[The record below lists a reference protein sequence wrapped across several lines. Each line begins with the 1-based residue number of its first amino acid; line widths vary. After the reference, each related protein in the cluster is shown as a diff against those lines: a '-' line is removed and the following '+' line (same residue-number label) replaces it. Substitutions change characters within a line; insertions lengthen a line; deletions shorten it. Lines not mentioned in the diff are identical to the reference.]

1 MMSRP
6 AASAGT
12 FTIGREAAPKLDVV
26 RLGFGAMQL
35 VGKGVWGPPEDREAA
50 LRVLRRAV
58 ELGVTFIDTADAY
71 GPYVAEDLIAEALH
85 PYPDDLVVATKGG
98 LVRYA
103 PGKWGVCGKPVYL
116 RQCVEMS
123 LRRLKLD
130 AIPLYQL
137 HRIDRDYPLAD
148 QLGVL
153 RQMQEEGKILHVG
166 LSEVGVDDIEAAS
179 GVVEVATVQNRYSV
193 GHRKHEEVVTY
204 CEKHGIGFI
213 PWYPLDSGRLAEE
226 GGPVDAAARRTGA
239 SRAQVALAWLL
250 RRSPVIL
257 PIPGTSKVK
266 HLEENVAASEVSIP
280 DDLYEEM
287 TAETVPS

>member
-1 MMSRP
+1 MSQP
-6 AASAGT
+6 ARASGT
-12 FTIGREAAPKLDVV
+12 FKLGGDLEIV
-26 RLGFGAMQL
+26 RMGYGAMQIT
-35 VGKGVWGPPEDREAA
+35 GEGVWGPPEDRNEA
-50 LRVLRRAV
+50 LRVLRRTV

-71 GPYVAEDLIAEALH
+71 GPYVSEDLIAEALH
-85 PYPDDLVVATKGG
+85 PYPDNLVIGTKGG

-103 PGKWGVCGKPVYL
+103 PAKWGVCGKPVYL
-116 RQCVEMS
+116 RQCIEMS

-130 AIPLYQL
+130 HIPLYQL
-137 HRIDRDYPLAD
+137 HRIDKDFPLED

-153 RQMQEEGKILHVG
+153 KEMQEEGKIGLIG
-166 LSEVGVDDIEAAS
+166 LSEVGVEEIEAAS
-179 GVVEVATVQNRYSV
+179 GVVDVASVQNRYSV
-193 GHRKHEEVVTY
+193 GHRKHEDVVEH

-226 GGPVDAAARRTGA
+226 GGPVDEAARQTGA

-266 HLEENVAASEVSIP
+266 HLEENVAASEVNIP

-287 TAETVPS
+287 TAETTPSR